1 MARNGPRKT
10 LADYVTAALSPVL
23 IMGLVGSLVFFL
35 LEILYAGQYSGQ
47 LQWTLF
53 FFVFAMVLIARI
65 SIDMGSERAGMYG
78 LGMMLAGF
86 LSLQAYLQF
95 PADSPLT
102 GFGWLVNLVLM
113 VTIWWCSNKLT
124 WDCTHIDDAVDA
136 SGRGLL
142 DAAGMDQEAAAEGE
156 SADDSDIGRK
166 SKTSSGLLG
175 WWERYRD
182 YRAEQ
187 QKKPHT
193 PGVWVVYFSLAALP
207 LFGLGQSLIPVAN
220 TERRTYVFWLMV
232 CYVASGLSL
241 LVTTSYL
248 GLRRYLRQ
256 RSVRMPKAMTAV
268 WLALGAGMI
277 AVFMVLGALLPRPYG
292 EYQLVHIDPL
302 GSKERDASRYAM
314 KSDGSGKGQGTSSSD
329 PAGKDKEAQSG
340 SGTKSSDDG
349 QGQSQTKSGKGD
361 SGKSKSGSGNKSGKG
376 SQSNSKSQ
384 QKDDSTK
391 NDEQSKDEDKRDQDD
406 RKGEN
411 AKPGSSG
418 KRAGSKSDAQ
428 KAVPRESESKN
439 SARPSNPISSVL
451 SKLGVLGVIL
461 KWILFA
467 IIALVVG
474 FFVLRAGLRF
484 MANFTTW
491 AQRLL
496 EMFRSWWEALFGGGK
511 SEGARS
517 EAAGETED
525 RKPLLRPYSSFHN
538 PFVDGR
544 AEGMSP
550 DELARYSFD
559 ALESWAFERDLA
571 RLPKETPLEF
581 AARLVN
587 EMPTLGADVQRM
599 AGLYARVAYAR
610 GRLGP
615 GSLGPLK
622 QFWERLETV
631 TERPLSV

>member
-1 MARNGPRKT
+1 
-10 LADYVTAALSPVL
+10 
-23 IMGLVGSLVFFL
+23 LVCGLVFFL
-35 LEILYAGQYSGQ
+35 LEVLYAGEYSGQ

-65 SIDMGSERAGMYG
+65 SINMGSERAGMYG

-86 LSLQAYLQF
+86 LALQAYLQF
-95 PADSPLT
+95 PPDSPLA
-102 GFGWLVNLVLM
+102 GFGWAVNLGLM
-113 VTIWWCSNKLT
+113 GTIWWCSNKLT

-136 SGRGLL
+136 SGKGLL
-142 DAAGMDQEAAAEGE
+142 DAAGLDKEVAIESENGDESDAE
-156 SADDSDIGRK
+156 RK
-166 SKTSSGLLG
+166 KRAQLAGPLG
-175 WWERYRD
+175 WWERYRT

-207 LFGLGQSLIPVAN
+207 IFGLGQSLIPVAS
-220 TERRTYVFWLMV
+220 TERRAYVFWLMV

-256 RSVRMPKAMTAV
+256 RNVRMPKAMTAV

-302 GSKERDASRYAM
+302 GSKERDASRFAM
-314 KSDGSGKGQGTSSSD
+314 KSDGSGKGQGASSSD
-329 PAGKDKEAQSG
+329 PARKDKEAQSG
-340 SGTKSSDDG
+340 SGTKSGDDG
-349 QGQSQTKSGKGD
+349 QGQSQTKSGKGN

-384 QKDDSTK
+384 QKDDSSK
-391 NDEQSKDEDKRDQDD
+391 DDEQSKDEDRRDQDD

-411 AKPGSSG
+411 AKQDPAG
-418 KRAGSKSDAQ
+418 KRASSKSGGTQ
-428 KAVPRESESKN
+428 KATSQQFEKKGSPPATNPVSRILPR
-439 SARPSNPISSVL
+439 
-451 SKLGVLGVIL
+451 LGWLATLL

-467 IIALVVG
+467 VIALVVG
-474 FFVLRAGLRF
+474 FYLLRSGLRF
-484 MANFTTW
+484 LANFTSW

-496 EMFRSWWEALFGGGK
+496 ETLRSWWEALFGGGK
-511 SEGARS
+511 PAKSLSE
-517 EAAGETED
+517 EAAEVQE
-525 RKPLLRPYSSFHN
+525 RKPRLRPYASFHN

-559 ALESWAFERDLA
+559 ALESWAFERHLA

-581 AARLVN
+581 AARLVD

-622 QFWERLETV
+622 QFWERLEAV